1 MSWVSRGESWHHTEV
16 AYCEVTGQLLPPRY
30 WEFEDDGRNL
40 RARDPHCEEL
50 YWRFVRPAAQ
60 RRAARTTDAA

>member
-1 MSWVSRGESWHHTEV
+1 MSWVDRKISWHRTDV

-30 WEFEDDGRNL
+30 WQFEDDGRVI

-50 YWRFVRPAAQ
+50 YRRYLRPAEAKAADA
-60 RRAARTTDAA
+60 RRP